1 MTVAR
6 RIITNTLATYLKLVV
21 LALTGLFAVP
31 VALRALGAVDYG
43 IFSVIAGCLALLMFL
58 NYSLATGAQRHIAY
72 GLGEGGKE
80 EGAKWFTTSL
90 IVHLVVGATIAGSAL
105 LASDWILHDLLTIPA
120 ARLAAAAWIYRMVV
134 VTMVCN
140 VLATPYQALL
150 IAHESIASMSL
161 MNTGSG
167 VFLLVSIFCLK
178 YFPGD
183 ALLWYAG
190 IYCLFQVSVAVGPA
204 CYCYYCYPESRFSS
218 LTVDHLQPRLRELFS
233 FSGWTLLMGLSTMT
247 RVQGPAVVLNVF
259 FGPIANA
266 AYGLAVQV
274 QGFASNIVWGF
285 LGSATP
291 PIVKRHAS
299 GDYRGM
305 ARLSTQSNAYGFAI
319 LWIALAPVLFE
330 MSFCLKLWLH
340 TPPPGTAAFLIP
352 VLIALIIDQLT
363 LGYNVSLGATGR
375 VVGFSLVI
383 SIANSVG
390 VPAGYFLL
398 RDGRPGTWV
407 LWAVVAGTVL
417 AGCGRLWF
425 ARLHATVSITNWM
438 SNVLFPASLSVL
450 GSTATSLAIIH
461 SLHEGI
467 VRFCLISVLNFAVV
481 CLVVWF
487 FGATKE
493 QRSKLRT
500 LATSGLVRLF
510 SRPAAHARGVAGG
523 FFKRTA

>member
-1 MTVAR
+1 MTAAR
-6 RIITNTLATYLKLVV
+6 RIITNTLATYLKFVV

-31 VALRALGAVDYG
+31 VALRTLGAVDYG
-43 IFSVIAGCLALLMFL
+43 IFSVIGGCLAFLMFL

-72 GLGEGGKE
+72 ALGKGGKE
-80 EGAKWFTTSL
+80 EATKWFATSL
-90 IVHLVVGATIAGSAL
+90 IVHLVVATAIAGSAL
-105 LASDWILHDLLTIPA
+105 LASDWILHHLLTLPA

-167 VFLLVSIFCLK
+167 VFLLVAIFCLK
-178 YFPGD
+178 YLPGD
-183 ALLWYAG
+183 ALLWYAA

-204 CYCYYCYPESRFSS
+204 CYCYYSYPESRFSS
-218 LTVDHLQPRLRELFS
+218 LTVDHLPRRLGDLFS
-233 FSGWTLLMGLSTMT
+233 FSGWTLIHVLSVLV

-274 QGFASNIVWGF
+274 QGLASNIVWGF

-291 PIVKRHAS
+291 PIVKRQAS

-305 ARLSTQSNAYGFAI
+305 ARLSTQSNTYGFAI

-330 MSFCLKLWLH
+330 MGFCLKLWLH
-340 TPPPGTAAFLIP
+340 IPPPSTAAFLMP

-363 LGYNVSLGATGR
+363 LGYNSSLVATGR
-375 VVGFSLVI
+375 IAGFSLVI

-398 RDGRPGTWV
+398 RAGRPGTWL

-425 ARLHATVSITNWM
+425 ARRHAAISIKNWL
-438 SNVLFPASLSVL
+438 SDVVFPASLSVL
-450 GSTATSLAIIH
+450 GSAAVALA
-461 SLHEGI
+461 LMYFLEDGL
-467 VRFCLISVLNFAVV
+467 VRFALIAAVNCAAV
-481 CLVVWF
+481 CLVMWF
-487 FGATKE
+487 FGTTAD

-500 LATSGLVRLF
+500 LAASVPARLSGKPAVRA
-510 SRPAAHARGVAGG
+510 RAAAGE
-523 FFKRTA
+523 TL